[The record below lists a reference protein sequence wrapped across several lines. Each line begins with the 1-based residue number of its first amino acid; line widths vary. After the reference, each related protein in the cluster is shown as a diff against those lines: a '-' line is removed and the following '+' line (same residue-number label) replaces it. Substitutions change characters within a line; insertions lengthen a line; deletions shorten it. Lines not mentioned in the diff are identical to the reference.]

1 MRISPSLQAFE
12 EHWKDL
18 LHHIERVWTKS
29 LHKYD
34 AHQGWRAL
42 RVKYESLR
50 NDDPL
55 LSYVKNARDTDEHTV
70 NEIVQHEPGGIGINA
85 AEGNSLY
92 IERMEIGRGKISI
105 KSPQRIRVDFIPGK
119 TKLLPVV
126 KRDRNYDVPTTH
138 LGDVLD
144 PTNVIEVAEI
154 VVTFYEGFLDEA
166 ESTLGK

>member
-1 MRISPSLQAFE
+1 MEAFGQ
-12 EHWKDL
+12 HWKNL
-18 LHHIERVWTKS
+18 LHYIERTWTKA

-34 AHQGWRAL
+34 SDQGWRAL
-42 RVKYESLR
+42 KAKYESLR
-50 NDDPL
+50 KTDPL
-55 LSYVKNARDTDEHTV
+55 LAYVKNARDADEHTV
-70 NEIVQHEPGGIGINA
+70 NEIVSHELGGIGINA

-126 KRDRNYDVPTTH
+126 KRDLAYDVPAMH
-138 LGDVLD
+138 LGNAID
-144 PTNVIEVAEI
+144 PNNVIDVAEK
-154 VVTFYEGFLDEA
+154 VVAFYEGFLDEA